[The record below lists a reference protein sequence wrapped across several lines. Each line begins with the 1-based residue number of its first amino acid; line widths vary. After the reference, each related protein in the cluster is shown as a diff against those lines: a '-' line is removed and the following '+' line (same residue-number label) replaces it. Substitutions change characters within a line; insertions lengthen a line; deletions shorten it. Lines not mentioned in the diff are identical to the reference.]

1 MTRHAL
7 LHSLQ
12 NARHKIR
19 PHRNQRIIVFSEQL
33 LHMKN
38 GLSKQKLFYLE
49 EYFVNLSEARPF
61 KISKE
66 CRSRHSFRSREI
78 GSGRSLF
85 VVPVLFFLI
94 ERKGVAK
101 DRQFI
106 RCFLTPKK
114 KKLENRRWTSG
125 FSKCFQKEGFG
136 HELAKL
142 TEHRTNVLCLW
153 IDLFPRKECLY
164 ICR

>member
-1 MTRHAL
+1 MTGHAL
-7 LHSLQ
+7 IHSLQ

-19 PHRNQRIIVFSEQL
+19 PHRNQRIIVFSGQL

-38 GLSKQKLFYLE
+38 GLSKQKLFYLK
-49 EYFVNLSEARPF
+49 EYFENLSEARPF

-101 DRQFI
+101 DRLLIYQIF
-106 RCFLTPKK
+106 PDPEKK
-114 KKLENRRWTSG
+114 N
-125 FSKCFQKEGFG
+125 
-136 HELAKL
+136 
-142 TEHRTNVLCLW
+142 
-153 IDLFPRKECLY
+153 
-164 ICR
+164 

>member
-19 PHRNQRIIVFSEQL
+19 PHRNQRIIVFSGQL

-38 GLSKQKLFYLE
+38 GLSKQKLFYLK
-49 EYFVNLSEARPF
+49 EYFENLSEARPF

-106 RCFLTPKK
+106 RYFLTPKK
-114 KKLENRRWTSG
+114 KTRE
-125 FSKCFQKEGFG
+125 
-136 HELAKL
+136 
-142 TEHRTNVLCLW
+142 
-153 IDLFPRKECLY
+153 
-164 ICR
+164 